1 MPRAVRMA
9 RPARRSRLGALLF
22 AACAAASALAWAQP
36 QGAAASNEAP
46 LLPGDSVVPLME
58 VPLSPPQPAQNAA
71 ATARTDKSQAASAA
85 AAPPQRLDKL
95 QHTRVLCDAAL
106 QRMSQM
112 QIAAA
117 FELLAPHWPL
127 PERELAQ
134 LAAETEGQF
143 RQLLAGGG
151 KILGHEWVRSRQGG
165 KSVVQHLY
173 LLKLQHHGLRVAC
186 TFYKPQAQWQV
197 HTVFWDEQLESLLEP

>member
-1 MPRAVRMA
+1 MA
-9 RPARRSRLGALLF
+9 RRWALLF
-22 AACAAASALAWAQP
+22 AAGAAASALAWAQS
-36 QGAAASNEAP
+36 QGSAPSLEAP
-46 LLPGDSVVPLME
+46 LLPGDSVVPLMDA
-58 VPLSPPQPAQNAA
+58 PLLPQQPAQGGPDRQGA
-71 ATARTDKSQAASAA
+71 QAASRAGNKTAA
-85 AAPPQRLDKL
+85 SPAATPPQRLDKP
-95 QHTRVLCDAAL
+95 QHTRALCDAAL
-106 QRMSQM
+106 QRMAQM

-134 LAAETEGQF
+134 LAAETEGQL

-197 HTVFWDEQLESLLEP
+197 HTVFWDEQIESLLEP

>member
-1 MPRAVRMA
+1 M
-9 RPARRSRLGALLF
+9 F
-22 AACAAASALAWAQP
+22 AAGTAASALAWAQP
-36 QGAAASNEAP
+36 QASATSSEAP
-46 LLPGDSVVPLME
+46 LLPGDSVVPLMDA
-58 VPLSPPQPAQNAA
+58 PLLPQPPAQNAV
-71 ATARTDKSQAASAA
+71 ATARTDKPQAASAA

-95 QHTRVLCDAAL
+95 PHTRALCDAAL
-106 QRMSQM
+106 QRMAQL

-134 LAAETEGQF
+134 LAAETEAQF

-173 LLKLQHHGLRVAC
+173 LLKLPHHGLRVAC

-197 HTVFWDEQLESLLEP
+197 HTVFWDEQMESLLEP